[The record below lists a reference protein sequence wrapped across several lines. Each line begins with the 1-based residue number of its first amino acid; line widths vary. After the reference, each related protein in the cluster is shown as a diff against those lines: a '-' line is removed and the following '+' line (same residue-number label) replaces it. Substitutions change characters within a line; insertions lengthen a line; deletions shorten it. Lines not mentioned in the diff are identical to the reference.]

1 MSQHTLVVGL
11 GITGQAVVR
20 ALQSRQESVRVV
32 DDHPTELSR
41 ETAKKL
47 NVDYFEAPQGNQWAE
62 LLNGCRQVVV
72 SPGLP
77 DAHPVFTQAK
87 TSHVPILDEF
97 DLAQAWDDR
106 PCCAVTGTNGKT
118 TVVTLVVNMLAES
131 GIKACAVGNTEI
143 PLVAALDDQT
153 IERFVLEASSF
164 RLAHTQKF
172 SAHPAAWL
180 NFAPD
185 HLDLHQDLAAYQ
197 SAKARIWEGLKEPS
211 QAIANLAD
219 PVVAIHTPK
228 GATSFGTSEST
239 CRVENGWLVFED
251 QQVVAVN
258 QLPRRFPHD
267 LANAQAALALAMR
280 FGASVSGCEE
290 ALRTFTGLPHRM
302 QVVGEI
308 NRVTFINDSKA
319 TTPHAVMSAA
329 ETFSDLTLLVG
340 GRNKGVNLSPLGAL
354 TPSQVVAFGEAAKQM
369 AAVFEKVCP
378 VAVVGSLEEAVTQ
391 AIAVTKTPGTILLSP
406 GGTSFDQY
414 DSYSQRGEEFIRLVQ
429 RYKEA
434 MPA

>member
-11 GITGQAVVR
+11 GVTGQAVVR
-20 ALQSRQESVRVV
+20 ALQSRQEPVRVV

-41 ETAKKL
+41 ETAKRL

-62 LLNGCRQVVV
+62 LMNGCRQVVV

-143 PLVAALDDQT
+143 PLVAALDDQAT
-153 IERFVLEASSF
+153 ERFVLEASSF

-197 SAKARIWEGLKEPS
+197 AAKARIWEGLEEPV

-219 PVVAIHTPK
+219 PVVAAHAPA
-228 GATSFGTSEST
+228 GATSFGTAEAT
-239 CRVENGWLVFED
+239 CRLENGWLVFDE
-251 QQVVAVN
+251 QQVVAISE
-258 QLPRRFPHD
+258 LPRRFLHD

-280 FGASVSGCEE
+280 FGASVSGCAI
-290 ALRTFTGLPHRM
+290 ALRSFTGLPHRM

-308 NRVTFINDSKA
+308 DGVTFINDSKA

-329 ETFSDLTLLVG
+329 ESFSELTLLVG
-340 GRNKGVNLSPLGAL
+340 GRNKGVDLSPLGSLAP
-354 TPSQVVAFGEAAKQM
+354 TQVVAFGEAAKQM
-369 AAVFEKVCP
+369 EAVFEKVCP
-378 VAVVGSLEEAVTQ
+378 VVVVSSLEEAVGQ
-391 AIAVTKTPGTILLSP
+391 AISVTKNEGTILLSP
-406 GGTSFDQY
+406 GCTSFDHY
-414 DSYSQRGEEFIRLVQ
+414 DSYVQRGEDFIRLVQ
-429 RYKEA
+429 NHKEA
-434 MPA
+434 KPA

>member
-1 MSQHTLVVGL
+1 MSLHTLVVGL
-11 GITGQAVVR
+11 GVTGQAVVR
-20 ALQSRQESVRVV
+20 ALQARQELVRVV

-47 NVDYFEAPQGNQWAE
+47 NVDYLEAPQRSQWAE
-62 LLNGCRQVVV
+62 LLNSCRQVVV

-77 DAHPVFTQAK
+77 DTHPVFIEAK
-87 TSHVPILDEF
+87 TAQVPILDEF
-97 DLAQAWDDR
+97 DLAQTWDDR

-131 GIKACAVGNTEI
+131 GIKARAVGNTEI
-143 PLVAALDDQT
+143 PLVAALEDQT

-219 PVVAIHTPK
+219 PVVAIHAPK

-267 LANAQAALALAMR
+267 LLNAQAALALAMR
-280 FGASVSGCEE
+280 FGASASGCAE

-329 ETFSDLTLLVG
+329 EAFSDLTLLVG
-340 GRNKGVNLSPLGAL
+340 GRNKGVDLSPLGAL